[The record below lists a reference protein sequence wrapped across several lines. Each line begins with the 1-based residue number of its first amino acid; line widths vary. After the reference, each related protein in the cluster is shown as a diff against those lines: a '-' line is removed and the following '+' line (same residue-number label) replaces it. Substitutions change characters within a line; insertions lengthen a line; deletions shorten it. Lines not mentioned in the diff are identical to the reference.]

1 MAHPDTAHHQRAA
14 RRRCLAARQVL
25 WLLSLALLL
34 AACSQAYPPARNT
47 QESPPHASDGP
58 DGPAIDPAL
67 LPTTPEPLLDELTDL
82 TEGQSQDASLPDTG
96 WITLGP
102 GIEGRRI
109 LVQQPE
115 RLAAVHIVRL
125 DPAAVSFRVGYA
137 PGEPRLLAAWCGEEG
152 VIAAINGGFFNPD
165 YHSTALVIARGIASG
180 SSYENQ
186 GGMFA
191 VDVAGTVSLRH
202 LAEQPYTPDEPLL
215 EAVQGWPMLVNHGQL
230 TYTASPRGER
240 ARRSVLATDQ
250 AGRVLLLACPGNDFT
265 LRGLADWLVS
275 SDLALDAAMNL
286 DGGSST
292 GLCVRTAD
300 YQQRIPAFVPLP
312 TVVQVIARP

>member
-1 MAHPDTAHHQRAA
+1 LAHPDTEHSHRAA
-14 RRRCLAARQVL
+14 RRRCLAACRAL
-25 WLLSLALLL
+25 WLLCLVLLL
-34 AACSQAYPPARNT
+34 AACSQAFPPARNAG
-47 QESPPHASDGP
+47 ESPQ

-67 LPTTPEPLLDELTDL
+67 LPTTQASPLTEL
-82 TEGQSQDASLPDTG
+82 TEGQNQDASLPDTPDTG
-96 WITLGP
+96 WMALGQ
-102 GIEGRRI
+102 GIEGRRM
-109 LVQQPE
+109 LVQRPE
-115 RLAAVHIVRL
+115 RLAPVHIVRL

-137 PGEPRLLAAWCGEEG
+137 PGAPRLLAAWCSEKG

-180 SSYENQ
+180 TSYQNQ

-191 VDVAGTVSLRH
+191 VDLAGTVSLRH

-215 EAVQGWPMLVNHGQL
+215 EAVQGWPMLINHGQL
-230 TYTASPRGER
+230 TYTASTAGER
-240 ARRSVLATDQ
+240 ARRSVIAIDQ

-292 GLCVRTAD
+292 GLCMHTAD
-300 YQQRIPAFVPLP
+300 YQERIPAFVPLP
-312 TVVQVIARP
+312 TVVQVVARP